1 MRAFGAAAEGP
12 GCHGHELRAKY
23 SLHNHHWVDSVVVVV
38 AGTVPGHVG
47 AKLPSLST
55 ERTSWL
61 KT

>member
-1 MRAFGAAAEGP
+1 MRAFGAAAERVQV
-12 GCHGHELRAKY
+12 CHELRAKY
-23 SLHNHHWVDSVVVVV
+23 SFQNHHWVDSVVVVV